1 MFPSFIRP
9 FCIDIF
15 FLNTPIINPTNAM
28 KPVVAKAGIIQKYT
42 SEEAMM
48 GSKANNKRNSIYPTF
63 IQKSLFLF
71 LIVVRGLDKIN
82 LRIACEKCFS
92 FLIVVRRQ
100 ILKTVFADKAAPT
113 WNFQHLP
120 SGFIL
125 LLKCSICVFWAFQET
140 SRRKLKAS

>member
-28 KPVVAKAGIIQKYT
+28 KPIVAKADIIQKYT

-48 GSKANNKRNSIYPTF
+48 GSKANNKRDSIILRLSKRVYF
-63 IQKSLFLF
+63 SF

-100 ILKTVFADKAAPT
+100 ILKIVFADKSALT
-113 WNFQHLP
+113 WIF
-120 SGFIL
+120 
-125 LLKCSICVFWAFQET
+125 
-140 SRRKLKAS
+140 

>member
-1 MFPSFIRP
+1 
-9 FCIDIF
+9 
-15 FLNTPIINPTNAM
+15 M
-28 KPVVAKAGIIQKYT
+28 KPIVAKAGIIQKYT
-42 SEEAMM
+42 SEKAMM
-48 GSKANNKRNSIYPTF
+48 GSKANSKRNSMYPTF
-63 IQKSLFLF
+63 SQKSLFLF

-82 LRIACEKCFS
+82 LRTACEKCFS

-100 ILKTVFADKAAPT
+100 ILKTVFADKSALM

-140 SRRKLKAS
+140 SRRKLKGS

>member
-1 MFPSFIRP
+1 M
-9 FCIDIF
+9 
-15 FLNTPIINPTNAM
+15 NPTNAM

-48 GSKANNKRNSIYPTF
+48 GSKANNKRDSIILRLAKRVYF
-63 IQKSLFLF
+63 SL

-100 ILKTVFADKAAPT
+100 ILKTVL
-113 WNFQHLP
+113 QI
-120 SGFIL
+120 SL
-125 LLKCSICVFWAFQET
+125 L
-140 SRRKLKAS
+140 

>member
-42 SEEAMM
+42 SEEGMM
-48 GSKANNKRNSIYPTF
+48 GSKANNKRNSMYPTF
-63 IQKSLFLF
+63 SKRVYFSFFIIAIRL
-71 LIVVRGLDKIN
+71 GKIN

-100 ILKTVFADKAAPT
+100 ILKAVFADKSALT
-113 WNFQHLP
+113 WNF
-120 SGFIL
+120 
-125 LLKCSICVFWAFQET
+125 
-140 SRRKLKAS
+140 